1 MDASKIAMLA
11 ETEGPPGVSRWVREH
26 SQVLSNDDELLDSLY
41 FQLKVESPGG
51 ALLFALVLQKGGL
64 VSPRLATELQD
75 AKNANAHLWVCG
87 VCHLR
92 MPAILEKVRTA
103 LDAGDVLFGW
113 HGLYC
118 GGGSPDLPVFTSF
131 RDFEETL
138 ERATPGDYFQ
148 LASVR
153 QLAVRG
159 SLLEPTLAAA
169 RNYLAACPSGEV
181 WVLRTGDRPPRIEIL
196 CSGDE
201 DEVAESWFS
210 PGDGL
215 IVARTREDLEF
226 DDEYFLDAKKP
237 DAHGAVPLG
246 GAY

>member
-1 MDASKIAMLA
+1 
-11 ETEGPPGVSRWVREH
+11 
-26 SQVLSNDDELLDSLY
+26 
-41 FQLKVESPGG
+41 
-51 ALLFALVLQKGGL
+51 
-64 VSPRLATELQD
+64 
-75 AKNANAHLWVCG
+75 
-87 VCHLR
+87 

-118 GGGSPDLPVFTSF
+118 GGGSPDTPLFTSF
-131 RDFEETL
+131 CDFEETL

-159 SLLEPTLAAA
+159 GLLEPTLAAA
-169 RNYLAACPSGEV
+169 RNYLAACARGEV
-181 WVLRTGDRPPRIEIL
+181 WVLRTGDRPPRIAIL

-201 DEVAESWFS
+201 DEVAESCFS
-210 PGDGL
+210 PADGI
-215 IVARTREDLEF
+215 IVARLREDLEF

-237 DAHGAVPLG
+237 DSQGAVPLG